1 MIHTATAR
9 DVPPDRAEV
18 LAKPLYEVMGPV
30 GPALQNIANYIKV
43 LGYNR

>member
-1 MIHTATAR
+1 MIHTATVR

-18 LAKPLYEVMGPV
+18 LAKPLYEARGPV
-30 GPALQNIANYIKV
+30 DPALRNIANYIKV